1 MKSVGIICEYNPF
14 HNGHL
19 FHLNKT
25 KELYPDHI
33 VVLVLGGSFLQRGNP
48 SILNK
53 WDKTSIA
60 LNYGADLVI
69 ELPFPFASQSADIF
83 ARGAIQILN
92 TLKVDNLVFGSEK
105 GDAKLLENLVD
116 CQLNNKDYEK
126 TVKKYLD
133 EGINYPT
140 ALSKALNDLTD
151 FNIKEPNDLLGISYI
166 KEIKKQNSNI
176 KPFCIKR
183 TNDYHSLELDDQI
196 SSATS
201 IRKALKEN
209 KDIKSFVPD
218 LTFQYLT
225 GNIVIVDKYFDYLKY
240 KIVSS
245 IDNLSI
251 YQTVDEGLEN
261 RIKKYILTSNTLDE
275 LIMNCK
281 TKRYTYNKLNRM
293 FTHILCNFTKEEA
306 KNFSNIE
313 YIKVLGFNSKGQN
326 FLNNIKKNID
336 IPIITKYSD
345 IENKMLDL
353 EFRANSIYASISNN
367 NDLIELEYKSKPII
381 KK

>member
-33 VVLVLGGSFLQRGNP
+33 VVLVLGGAFLQRGNP

-83 ARGAIQILN
+83 AKGAIQILD

-105 GDAKLLENLVD
+105 GDVKLLENLVD

-126 TVKKYLD
+126 TVKRYLD

-166 KEIKKQNSNI
+166 KEIKKQKSNI

>member
-19 FHLNKT
+19 YHLNKT
-25 KELYPDHI
+25 KELYPDYILI
-33 VVLVLGGSFLQRGNP
+33 VVLGGSFLQRGNL

-60 LNYGADLVI
+60 LHYGADLVI

-83 ARGAIQILN
+83 ARGAIQIL
-92 TLKVDNLVFGSEK
+92 TSLRVDSLVFGSEK
-105 GDAKLLENLVD
+105 GDVALLEKLVD
-116 CQLNNKDYEK
+116 CQLNNNDYER
-126 TVKKYLD
+126 TVRKYLD

-140 ALSKALNDLTD
+140 ALSKALNDLMKYD
-151 FNIKEPNDLLGISYI
+151 IKEPNDLLGISYI
-166 KEIKKQNSNI
+166 KEIKKQKSNI

-183 TNDYHSLELDDQI
+183 TNDYHSLDLGNQI

-201 IRKALKEN
+201 IRKALAEN
-209 KDIKSFVPD
+209 KDIKSYVPD
-218 LTFQYLT
+218 LTYHYLIKNLVVT
-225 GNIVIVDKYFDYLKY
+225 DKYYDYLKY
-240 KIVSS
+240 KILSS

-261 RIKKYILTSNTLDE
+261 RIKKYILTSNNLDE
-275 LIMNCK
+275 LIMNIK

-306 KNFSNIE
+306 KTFSNIK
-313 YIKVLGFNSKGQN
+313 YIRVLGFNSKGQAY
-326 FLNNIKKNID
+326 LNTIKKDIN

-345 IENKMLDL
+345 IKNKMLEL
-353 EFRANSIYASISNN
+353 EFRVNSIYASISNN
-367 NDLIELEYKSKPII
+367 KDLIELEYKSKPII

>member
-19 FHLNKT
+19 YHLNKT
-25 KELYPDHI
+25 KELYPDYILI
-33 VVLVLGGSFLQRGNP
+33 VVLGGSFLQRGNP

-60 LNYGADLVI
+60 LHYGADLVI

-83 ARGAIQILN
+83 ARGAIQIL
-92 TLKVDNLVFGSEK
+92 TSLRVDSLVFGSEK
-105 GDAKLLENLVD
+105 GDVALLEKLVD
-116 CQLNNKDYEK
+116 CQLNNNDYER
-126 TVKKYLD
+126 TVRKYLD

-140 ALSKALNDLTD
+140 ALSKALNDLMKYD
-151 FNIKEPNDLLGISYI
+151 IKEPNDLLGISYI
-166 KEIKKQNSNI
+166 KEIKKQKSNI

-183 TNDYHSLELDDQI
+183 TNDYHSLDLGNQI

-201 IRKALKEN
+201 IRKALAEN
-209 KDIKSFVPD
+209 KDIKSYVPD
-218 LTFQYLT
+218 LTYHYLIKNLVVT
-225 GNIVIVDKYFDYLKY
+225 DKYYDYLKY
-240 KIVSS
+240 KILSS

-261 RIKKYILTSNTLDE
+261 RIKKYILTSNNLDE
-275 LIMNCK
+275 LIMNIK

-306 KNFSNIE
+306 KTFSNIE
-313 YIKVLGFNSKGQN
+313 YIRVLGFNSKGQAY
-326 FLNNIKKNID
+326 LNTIKKDIN

-345 IENKMLDL
+345 IKNKMLEL
-353 EFRANSIYASISNN
+353 EFRVNSIYASISNN
-367 NDLIELEYKSKPII
+367 NDLIELEYKSKPTI

>member
-19 FHLNKT
+19 YHLNKT
-25 KELYPDHI
+25 KELYPNHVII
-33 VVLVLGGSFLQRGNP
+33 VVLGGAFLQRGNC

-53 WDKTSIA
+53 WNKTEIA

-83 ARGAIQILN
+83 AKGAIQILN
-92 TLKVDNLVFGSEK
+92 NLKVDNLVFGSEK
-105 GDAKLLENLVD
+105 GDVELLNKLVD
-116 CQLNNKDYEK
+116 CQLNNKDYER

-140 ALSKALNDLTD
+140 ALSKALHDLTEY
-151 FNIKEPNDLLGISYI
+151 NIKQPNDLLGISYI
-166 KEIKKQNSNI
+166 KEIRKQNSNI

-183 TNDYHSLELDDQI
+183 TNDYHSLELDNQI

-209 KDIKSFVPD
+209 KDIKSYVPD

-225 GNIVIVDKYFDYLKY
+225 NNIVTVDKYYDYLKY

-261 RIKKYILTSNTLDE
+261 RIKKYIFISNNLDE
-275 LIMNCK
+275 LIMNIK

-306 KNFSNIE
+306 NNFNNIE
-313 YIKVLGFNSKGQN
+313 YIKVLGFNSIGQTY
-326 FLNNIKKNID
+326 LNSIKKD
-336 IPIITKYSD
+336 VTIPIITKYSD
-345 IENKMLDL
+345 IKNKMLDL
-353 EFRANSIYASISNN
+353 EFRVNSVYATISNN
-367 NDLIELEYKSKPII
+367 INLIELEYKSKPII

>member
-83 ARGAIQILN
+83 AKGAIQILN

-105 GDAKLLENLVD
+105 GDVKLLENLVD

-133 EGINYPT
+133 KGINYPT

-166 KEIKKQNSNI
+166 KEIKKQISNI

-261 RIKKYILTSNTLDE
+261 SIKKYILTSNNLEE
-275 LIMNCK
+275 LIMNIK

-313 YIKVLGFNSKGQN
+313 YIKVLGFNSKGQT

-353 EFRANSIYASISNN
+353 EFRVNSIYASISNN

>member
-19 FHLNKT
+19 YHLNKT

-33 VVLVLGGSFLQRGNP
+33 VVLVLGGAFLQRGNP

-83 ARGAIQILN
+83 AKGAIQILD

-218 LTFQYLT
+218 LTYQYLT
-225 GNIVIVDKYFDYLKY
+225 DNIVIVDKYYGYLKY

-306 KNFSNIE
+306 NNFSNIE

-353 EFRANSIYASISNN
+353 EFRVNSIYASISNN